1 LLRWPSASGL
11 DTPEEHRLLD
21 HPLKPPR
28 NDTYSGGKMPDWL
41 QISIEVLTL
50 TFMLFGLFGLIIPI
64 MPGLVI
70 IWVAALGYGIAAG
83 FGTLGWIMFAIISLL
98 MAAGSVIDNV
108 LMGTQARQSGASW
121 VSIAAAL
128 VFGIAG
134 NFVLPVI
141 GGLIA
146 ALLALFVAEWIRR
159 KNWRESLKSVRGMA
173 WGCGWAFVIRFIMGT
188 VMIGLWMIWAWV

>member
-1 LLRWPSASGL
+1 M
-11 DTPEEHRLLD
+11 T
-21 HPLKPPR
+21 
-28 NDTYSGGKMPDWL
+28 TWL

-50 TFMLFGLFGLIIPI
+50 TFMLFGLFGLVIPI

-83 FGTLGWIMFAIISLL
+83 FGALGWIMFAIITLL
-98 MAAGSVIDNV
+98 MIAGSFIDNV

-128 VFGIAG
+128 VFGLAG

-146 ALLALFVAEWIRR
+146 ALLALFIAEWIRR
-159 KNWRESLKSVRGMA
+159 KNWRESLKSVGGMA
-173 WGCGWAFVIRFIMGT
+173 WGCGWAFMIRFIMGV
-188 VMIGLWMIWAWV
+188 VMIGLWLIWAWA

>member
-1 LLRWPSASGL
+1 
-11 DTPEEHRLLD
+11 
-21 HPLKPPR
+21 
-28 NDTYSGGKMPDWL
+28 MPAWL

-50 TFMLFGLFGLIIPI
+50 TFMLFGLFGLVIPVV
-64 MPGLVI
+64 PGLVI

-98 MAAGSVIDNV
+98 MVAGSVIDNV

-146 ALLALFVAEWIRR
+146 ALLALFIAEWIRR
-159 KNWRESLKSVRGMA
+159 KNWRESLKSVGGMA
-173 WGCGWAFVIRFIMGT
+173 WGCGWAFVIRFIMGV
-188 VMIGLWMIWAWV
+188 VMIGLWMIWAWA

>member
-1 LLRWPSASGL
+1 
-11 DTPEEHRLLD
+11 
-21 HPLKPPR
+21 
-28 NDTYSGGKMPDWL
+28 MPTWL

-50 TFMLFGLFGLIIPI
+50 TFMLFGLFGLVIPI

-83 FGTLGWIMFAIISLL
+83 FGALGWIMFAIITLL
-98 MAAGSVIDNV
+98 MIAGSFIDNV

-128 VFGIAG
+128 VFGLAG

-146 ALLALFVAEWIRR
+146 ALLALFIAEWIRR
-159 KNWRESLKSVRGMA
+159 KNWRESLKSVGGMA
-173 WGCGWAFVIRFIMGT
+173 WGCGWAFMIRFIMGV
-188 VMIGLWMIWAWV
+188 VMIGLWLIWAWA

>member
-1 LLRWPSASGL
+1 
-11 DTPEEHRLLD
+11 
-21 HPLKPPR
+21 
-28 NDTYSGGKMPDWL
+28 MPTWL

-50 TFMLFGLFGLIIPI
+50 TFMLFGLFGLIIPVV
-64 MPGLVI
+64 PGLVI
-70 IWVAALGYGIAAG
+70 IWVAAVGYGIASG

-98 MAAGSVIDNV
+98 MATGSVIDNV

-128 VFGIAG
+128 VFGLAG

-159 KNWRESLKSVRGMA
+159 KNWRESLKSVGGMA
-173 WGCGWAFVIRFIMGT
+173 WGCGWAFVIRFIMGV
-188 VMIGLWMIWAWV
+188 VMIGLWMIWAWA

>member
-1 LLRWPSASGL
+1 
-11 DTPEEHRLLD
+11 
-21 HPLKPPR
+21 
-28 NDTYSGGKMPDWL
+28 MPAWL

-50 TFMLFGLFGLIIPI
+50 TFMLFGLFGLVIPVV
-64 MPGLVI
+64 PGLVI

-98 MAAGSVIDNV
+98 MVAGSVSDNV

-173 WGCGWAFVIRFIMGT
+173 WGCGWAFVIRFIMGV
-188 VMIGLWMIWAWV
+188 VMIGLWMIWAWA

>member
-1 LLRWPSASGL
+1 
-11 DTPEEHRLLD
+11 
-21 HPLKPPR
+21 
-28 NDTYSGGKMPDWL
+28 MPTWL
-41 QISIEVLTL
+41 QISVEVLTL
-50 TFMLFGLFGLIIPI
+50 TFMLFGLFGLLIPVL
-64 MPGLVI
+64 PGLVI
-70 IWVAALGYGIAAG
+70 IWVAALGYGIASG
-83 FGTLGWIMFAIISLL
+83 FGTLGWIMFIIMTLL
-98 MAAGSVIDNV
+98 MIAGSLIDNV

-146 ALLALFVAEWIRR
+146 ALLALFIAEWIRR

-173 WGCGWAFVIRFIMGT
+173 WGCGWAFVIRFMMG
-188 VMIGLWMIWAWV
+188 VIMIGLWLVWAWA

>member
-1 LLRWPSASGL
+1 
-11 DTPEEHRLLD
+11 
-21 HPLKPPR
+21 
-28 NDTYSGGKMPDWL
+28 MPTWL

-83 FGTLGWIMFAIISLL
+83 FGTLGWIMFAIITLL
-98 MAAGSVIDNV
+98 MIAGSFIDNV

-128 VFGIAG
+128 VFGLAG

-146 ALLALFVAEWIRR
+146 ALLALFIAEWIRR
-159 KNWRESLKSVRGMA
+159 KNWRESLKSVGGMA
-173 WGCGWAFVIRFIMGT
+173 WGCGWAFMIRFIMGV
-188 VMIGLWMIWAWV
+188 VMIGLWLVWAWA

>member
-1 LLRWPSASGL
+1 
-11 DTPEEHRLLD
+11 
-21 HPLKPPR
+21 
-28 NDTYSGGKMPDWL
+28 MPAWL

-50 TFMLFGLFGLIIPI
+50 TFMLFGLFGLVIPVI
-64 MPGLVI
+64 PGLVI

-98 MAAGSVIDNV
+98 MVAGSVIDNV

-173 WGCGWAFVIRFIMGT
+173 WGCGWAFVIRFIMGV
-188 VMIGLWMIWAWV
+188 VMIGLWMIWAWA

>member
-1 LLRWPSASGL
+1 
-11 DTPEEHRLLD
+11 
-21 HPLKPPR
+21 
-28 NDTYSGGKMPDWL
+28 MPTWL

-50 TFMLFGLFGLIIPI
+50 TFMLFGLFGLIIPVV
-64 MPGLVI
+64 PGLVI

-98 MAAGSVIDNV
+98 MVAGSVIDNI

-146 ALLALFVAEWIRR
+146 ALLALFFAEWIRR

-173 WGCGWAFVIRFIMGT
+173 WGCGWAFVIRFIMGV
-188 VMIGLWMIWAWV
+188 VMIGLWMIWAWA

>member
-1 LLRWPSASGL
+1 MSA
-11 DTPEEHRLLD
+11 
-21 HPLKPPR
+21 
-28 NDTYSGGKMPDWL
+28 WL

-50 TFMLFGLFGLIIPI
+50 TFMLFGLFGLVIPVV
-64 MPGLVI
+64 PGLVI

-98 MAAGSVIDNV
+98 MVAGSVIDNV

-121 VSIAAAL
+121 VSIVAAL
-128 VFGIAG
+128 VFGLAG

-146 ALLALFVAEWIRR
+146 ALVALFVAEWIRR
-159 KNWRESLKSVRGMA
+159 KNWRESLKTVGGMA
-173 WGCGWAFVIRFIMGT
+173 WGCGWAFVIRFIMGV
-188 VMIGLWMIWAWV
+188 VMIGLWMIWAWA

>member
-1 LLRWPSASGL
+1 
-11 DTPEEHRLLD
+11 
-21 HPLKPPR
+21 
-28 NDTYSGGKMPDWL
+28 MPDWL

-159 KNWRESLKSVRGMA
+159 KNWREALKSVRGMA

>member
-1 LLRWPSASGL
+1 
-11 DTPEEHRLLD
+11 
-21 HPLKPPR
+21 
-28 NDTYSGGKMPDWL
+28 MPTWL

-50 TFMLFGLFGLIIPI
+50 TFMLFGLFGLVIPI

-83 FGTLGWIMFAIISLL
+83 FGALGWIMFAIITLL
-98 MAAGSVIDNV
+98 MIAGSFIDNV

-128 VFGIAG
+128 VFGLAG
-134 NFVLPVI
+134 NFILPVI

-159 KNWRESLKSVRGMA
+159 KDWREALKSVRGMA
-173 WGCGWAFVIRFIMGT
+173 WGCGWAFVIRFIMGA
-188 VMIGLWMIWAWV
+188 VMIGLWLVWAWA

>member
-1 LLRWPSASGL
+1 
-11 DTPEEHRLLD
+11 
-21 HPLKPPR
+21 
-28 NDTYSGGKMPDWL
+28 MPTWL
-41 QISIEVLTL
+41 QISVEVLTL
-50 TFMLFGLFGLIIPI
+50 TFMLFGLFGLLIPVL
-64 MPGLVI
+64 PGLVI
-70 IWVAALGYGIAAG
+70 IWVAALGYGIASG
-83 FGTLGWIMFAIISLL
+83 FGTLGWIMFIIMTLL
-98 MAAGSVIDNV
+98 MIAGSLIDNV

-146 ALLALFVAEWIRR
+146 ALLALFIAEWIRR

-173 WGCGWAFVIRFIMGT
+173 WGCGWAFVIRFIMGI
-188 VMIGLWMIWAWV
+188 VMIGLWLVWAWA

>member
-1 LLRWPSASGL
+1 M
-11 DTPEEHRLLD
+11 T
-21 HPLKPPR
+21 
-28 NDTYSGGKMPDWL
+28 TWL

-83 FGTLGWIMFAIISLL
+83 FGTLGWIMFAIITLL
-98 MAAGSVIDNV
+98 MIAGSFIDNV

-128 VFGIAG
+128 VFGLAG

-146 ALLALFVAEWIRR
+146 ALLALFIAEWIRR
-159 KNWRESLKSVRGMA
+159 KNWRESLKSVGGMG
-173 WGCGWAFVIRFIMGT
+173 WGCGWAFMIRFIMGV
-188 VMIGLWMIWAWV
+188 VMIGLWLIWAWA

>member
-1 LLRWPSASGL
+1 M
-11 DTPEEHRLLD
+11 T
-21 HPLKPPR
+21 
-28 NDTYSGGKMPDWL
+28 TWL

-83 FGTLGWIMFAIISLL
+83 FGTLGWIMFAIITLL
-98 MAAGSVIDNV
+98 MIAGSFIDNV

-128 VFGIAG
+128 VFGLAG

-146 ALLALFVAEWIRR
+146 ALLALFIAEWIRR
-159 KNWRESLKSVRGMA
+159 KNWRESLKSVGGMA
-173 WGCGWAFVIRFIMGT
+173 WGCGWAFMIRFIMGV
-188 VMIGLWMIWAWV
+188 VMIGLWLVWAWA

>member
-1 LLRWPSASGL
+1 
-11 DTPEEHRLLD
+11 
-21 HPLKPPR
+21 
-28 NDTYSGGKMPDWL
+28 MPTWL

-50 TFMLFGLFGLIIPI
+50 TFMLFGLFGLVIPI

-83 FGTLGWIMFAIISLL
+83 FGALGWIMFAIITLL
-98 MAAGSVIDNV
+98 MIAGSFIDNV

-128 VFGIAG
+128 VFGLAG
-134 NFVLPVI
+134 NFILPVI

-159 KNWRESLKSVRGMA
+159 KDWREALKAVRGMA
-173 WGCGWAFVIRFIMGT
+173 WGCGWAFVIRFIMGA
-188 VMIGLWMIWAWV
+188 VMIGLWLVWAWA

>member
-1 LLRWPSASGL
+1 
-11 DTPEEHRLLD
+11 
-21 HPLKPPR
+21 
-28 NDTYSGGKMPDWL
+28 MPTWL

-50 TFMLFGLFGLIIPI
+50 TFMLFGLFGLVIPI

-83 FGTLGWIMFAIISLL
+83 FGALGWIMFAIITLL
-98 MAAGSVIDNV
+98 MIAGSFIDNV

-128 VFGIAG
+128 VFGLAG
-134 NFVLPVI
+134 NFILPVI

-159 KNWRESLKSVRGMA
+159 KDWREALKSVRGMA
-173 WGCGWAFVIRFIMGT
+173 WGCGWAFVIRFIMGII
-188 VMIGLWMIWAWV
+188 MIGLWMIWAWA

>member
-1 LLRWPSASGL
+1 
-11 DTPEEHRLLD
+11 
-21 HPLKPPR
+21 
-28 NDTYSGGKMPDWL
+28 MPTWL

-50 TFMLFGLFGLIIPI
+50 TFMLFGLFGLVIPI

-83 FGTLGWIMFAIISLL
+83 FGALGWIMFAIITLL
-98 MAAGSVIDNV
+98 MIAGSFIDNV

-128 VFGIAG
+128 VFGLAG

-159 KNWRESLKSVRGMA
+159 KNWRESLKSVGGMA
-173 WGCGWAFVIRFIMGT
+173 WGCGWAFMIRFIMGV
-188 VMIGLWMIWAWV
+188 VMIGLWLIWAWA

>member
-1 LLRWPSASGL
+1 M
-11 DTPEEHRLLD
+11 T
-21 HPLKPPR
+21 
-28 NDTYSGGKMPDWL
+28 TWL

-83 FGTLGWIMFAIISLL
+83 FGTLGWIMFAIITLL
-98 MAAGSVIDNV
+98 MIAGSFIDNV

-128 VFGIAG
+128 VFGLAG

-146 ALLALFVAEWIRR
+146 ALLALFIAEWIRR
-159 KNWRESLKSVRGMA
+159 KNWRESLKAVRGMA
-173 WGCGWAFVIRFIMGT
+173 WGCGWAFVIRFIMGA
-188 VMIGLWMIWAWV
+188 VMIGLWLVWAWA

>member
-1 LLRWPSASGL
+1 
-11 DTPEEHRLLD
+11 
-21 HPLKPPR
+21 
-28 NDTYSGGKMPDWL
+28 MPAWL

-50 TFMLFGLFGLIIPI
+50 TFMLFGLFGLVIPVV
-64 MPGLVI
+64 PGLVI

-98 MAAGSVIDNV
+98 MVAGSVIDNV

-128 VFGIAG
+128 VFGLAG

-159 KNWRESLKSVRGMA
+159 KNWRESLKSVGGMA
-173 WGCGWAFVIRFIMGT
+173 WGCGWAFVIRFIMGV
-188 VMIGLWMIWAWV
+188 VMIGLWMIWAWA

>member
-1 LLRWPSASGL
+1 
-11 DTPEEHRLLD
+11 
-21 HPLKPPR
+21 
-28 NDTYSGGKMPDWL
+28 MPTWL

-50 TFMLFGLFGLIIPI
+50 TFMLFGLFGLVIPI

-83 FGTLGWIMFAIISLL
+83 FGALGWIMFAIITLL
-98 MAAGSVIDNV
+98 MIAGSFIDNV

-128 VFGIAG
+128 VFGLAG

-146 ALLALFVAEWIRR
+146 ALLALFIAEWIRR
-159 KNWRESLKSVRGMA
+159 KNWRESLKSVGGMA
-173 WGCGWAFVIRFIMGT
+173 WGCGWAFMIRFIMGV
-188 VMIGLWMIWAWV
+188 VMIGLWLVWAWA